1 MIQRTLALLIIV
13 LILAGARP
21 AQTGVWNPL
30 AYAVVGQ
37 AGEWDKQHFT
47 TIQAALDAGATRII
61 ERPGTY
67 AESITIDTEGGE

>member
-1 MIQRTLALLIIV
+1 MRKRTLALLIIV

-47 TIQAALDAGATRII
+47 TIQAALRCGGNPYHRATR
-61 ERPGTY
+61 
-67 AESITIDTEGGE
+67 DVC